1 MSAELA
7 EFAMSDYDEAAS
19 VWREA
24 EGIGLDDA
32 DSPEKIRFYLAR
44 NPGMSFVARREG
56 RLVGTVL
63 CGHDGR
69 RGCLHHLAVLP
80 ECRRRGV
87 GRALIERCL
96 AALTE
101 NGIDRCNIFV
111 YSDNLEGRKFW
122 ERSGWKLYPG
132 LELFYRDL

>member
-1 MSAELA
+1 
-7 EFAMSDYDEAAS
+7 MSDYDEAAA

-24 EGIGLDDA
+24 EGVGLDAA

-63 CGHDGR
+63 SGHDGR
-69 RGCLHHLAVLP
+69 RGYLHHLAVRP
-80 ECRRRGV
+80 ECRREGV

-96 AALTE
+96 AALAAG
-101 NGIDRCNIFV
+101 GIDRCNLFV
-111 YSDNLEGRKFW
+111 YSDNLAGKKFW

-132 LELFYRDL
+132 LELFYREFPLPQPQDL